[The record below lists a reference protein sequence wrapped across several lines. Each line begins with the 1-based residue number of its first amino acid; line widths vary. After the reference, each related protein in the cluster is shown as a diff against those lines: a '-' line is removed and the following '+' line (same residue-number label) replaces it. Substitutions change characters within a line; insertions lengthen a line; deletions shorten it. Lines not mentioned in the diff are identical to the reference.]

1 MTGHPDKVYTAAI
14 SPDGKSLLSGSN
26 DGTIRLWDVE
36 NATTRFSVTAHDTLV
51 HNVTFAP
58 SGKYVATAGWDKRI
72 KFYDAESGMWRRTLD
87 GHKSGVLAIAF
98 SPDGK
103 LLASGSM
110 QVEDPDRPPDQ
121 PASAEVKLW
130 DTETG
135 TDLATLT
142 GHTDRVYGVAFSPDG
157 KTLATAS
164 FDLTIKLWKRP

>member
-1 MTGHPDKVYTAAI
+1 M
-14 SPDGKSLLSGSN
+14 
-26 DGTIRLWDVE
+26 WDVE

-51 HNVTFAP
+51 HNVAFAP
-58 SGKYVATAGWDKRI
+58 SGKYFATAGWDKRI

-87 GHKSGVLAIAF
+87 CHKSGVLAIAF

-103 LLASGSM
+103 LLASVGLK
-110 QVEDPDRPPDQ
+110 VEDADRPPDQ

-135 TDLATLT
+135 MDLGTLT
-142 GHTDRVYGVAFSPDG
+142 GHSDHVYGVAFSPDG

-164 FDLTIKLWKRP
+164 FDLTIKLWKRQ